1 MIKYILFDLGNVI
14 IEHVL
19 EGKRSYNY
27 DGRIFSGEKIES
39 IYSLIE
45 YEEFSKGNLTE
56 AEFVGKF
63 LKNCDLDL
71 TITEFMK
78 IYENDIKFIKG
89 MKVLLKNLY
98 SNYSLVLLTNEG
110 KEWADRKI
118 NHLNLRTLFKKI
130 IISADLHELKPAR
143 DFYLKTLNILNAK
156 PEECLFIDD
165 KEKNCKAAKLL
176 GINTIQFIGLK
187 RLKEELKSFSIIL
200 D

>member
-1 MIKYILFDLGNVI
+1 MIKWILFDLGNVI

-19 EGKRSYNY
+19 EGKESYSHN
-27 DGRIFSGEKIES
+27 GRIFSGAEIES

-56 AEFVGKF
+56 IEFVGKF

-89 MKVLLKNLY
+89 MKVLLKKLY
-98 SNYSLVLLTNEG
+98 SDYSLALLTNEG